1 MLADIAVEPAGT
13 DVTVG
18 QTFTLSVQATDVTD
32 LYGYQFDIGF
42 NSTVLAAISVTEGAF
57 LPTGGATIFIPGT
70 IDNGGSITANADIL
84 DGAVSGVTGSG
95 DLLDVTFQA
104 LTAGSSSVQVFNL
117 IALDSFGLGLDLPT
131 DNATVTV
138 TAATTP
144 EPRTWLPV
152 SLITLG
158 LLAFRYKRKVLKG

>member
-1 MLADIAVEPAGT
+1 MRRRRSIDFIRIA
-13 DVTVG
+13 
-18 QTFTLSVQATDVTD
+18 S
-32 LYGYQFDIGF
+32 
-42 NSTVLAAISVTEGAF
+42 AACS
-57 LPTGGATIFIPGT
+57 
-70 IDNGGSITANADIL
+70 NADAIVTRWL
-84 DGAVSGVTGSG
+84 PDGRREGREWVARNPKRGDSRPGSFKVNLSSGRWG
-95 DLLDVTFQA
+95 DFASNDK
-104 LTAGSSSVQVFNL
+104 GGDL
-117 IALDSFGLGLDLPT
+117 IALASFGLGLDLPT